1 MDNANKSPEAKESP
15 TGSTSATSRV
25 AYGERDACELFVFEA
40 GGRLFGLPAD
50 AVAGT
55 VERAVPAK
63 LPLAPATVLG
73 VICVRGQMLT
83 VLDPAALTGAP
94 SPSRAVLPFVV
105 TLCGDEQLALAAE
118 RLRGSSRV
126 SANEIRLNA
135 RAENAWGAGAP
146 PVESPI
152 LGSVHHE
159 SQHILVLDP
168 RKLFGAAMGKSE
180 RRRRRT

>member
-1 MDNANKSPEAKESP
+1 MDNANKSPEAKKGP
-15 TGSTSATSRV
+15 GGNTSATSRFTHS
-25 AYGERDACELFVFEA
+25 ERNACELFVFEA
-40 GGRLFGLPAD
+40 GGRFFGLPAD

-118 RLRGSSRV
+118 RLRGNSRIR
-126 SANEIRLNA
+126 ANDIHLNA
-135 RAENAWGAGAP
+135 GAENAWGAGAP
-146 PVESPI
+146 PVESAI
-152 LGSVHHE
+152 LGSVHQE
-159 SQHILVLDP
+159 NQQILVLDP
-168 RKLFGAAMGKSE
+168 RKLFGAAMGTSE

>member
-1 MDNANKSPEAKESP
+1 MDDASKSTEAREGP
-15 TGSTSATSRV
+15 GGSNSATSRV
-25 AYGERDACELFVFEA
+25 PHGERDACELFIFEA
-40 GGRLFGLPAD
+40 GGRFFGLPAD
-50 AVAGT
+50 AIAGT

-126 SANEIRLNA
+126 SANEIHLDT
-135 RAENAWGAGAP
+135 RAEDAWGAGAP
-146 PVESPI
+146 PVESAI
-152 LGSVHHE
+152 LGSVNQE
-159 SQHILVLDP
+159 NQQILVLDP